1 MAELLFG
8 SHRPRIVGLFRSFD
22 VAGAAGQT
30 LSCTSGGGLM
40 GSVATTSPGAENEQA
55 RHEPLIGHGMVVLFI
70 ALIGCFTAWG
80 VAADLT
86 TPMVAGFKRIFD
98 MSTFQASLVQ
108 LAYFGAYFLLALPAA
123 FINHRFSYKVGI
135 LTGLILAALGAF
147 AFYPASRIMTY
158 EAFLVALFAMAAGC
172 SILETSANP
181 YVMSLG
187 SERTATR
194 RLNLAQAFNPVG
206 TNIGVLLAS
215 TLILPKLADP
225 VDIASLTPAQLH
237 TIRAG
242 ELGAVM
248 APYLGLS
255 FLLILIAVAIASQR
269 APQIVEE
276 FPDAGPH
283 EGGTG
288 ALFGV
293 LWRNKRYR
301 FGVVAQ
307 FANVAAQVCTWTYLI
322 QYVEQALGGSLEK
335 GGVYLQISL
344 LIFLASRFLMTWVIG
359 RIRATRVLA
368 VLAFTAVLLCLFA
381 MSSPNLAGVIAVVSL
396 SFCLSLM
403 FPTIYGVALKGLGP
417 ATKFGA
423 AGLVMA
429 IVGGAIMPVVQGK
442 LVDATSA
449 ALSFIV
455 PAACFAVVGLYALY
469 DLKASPTV
477 IGGEPA
483 RDVPPVRPPLPAP
496 PAGGPA

>member
-1 MAELLFG
+1 MAGVAPTPIADETALAKGQPLLG
-8 SHRPRIVGLFRSFD
+8 R
-22 VAGAAGQT
+22 
-30 LSCTSGGGLM
+30 
-40 GSVATTSPGAENEQA
+40 
-55 RHEPLIGHGMVVLFI
+55 GMVLLFI

-80 VAADLT
+80 VAQDLT
-86 TPMVAGFKRIFD
+86 TPMVAGFKRIFE

-123 FINHRFSYKVGI
+123 VINQRFGYKTGI
-135 LTGLILAALGAF
+135 LTGLGLAAIGAF
-147 AFYPASRIMTY
+147 SFYPASKIMTY

-181 YVMSLG
+181 YVLSLG
-187 SERTATR
+187 PEATATR

-225 VDIASLTPAQLH
+225 VDIATLTPAELH

-248 APYLGLS
+248 APYLGLA
-255 FLLILIAVAIASQR
+255 FVLVLIAVAIASQK
-269 APQIVEE
+269 APPIVEE

-283 EGGTG
+283 EGGAAG
-288 ALFGV
+288 LSRV

-301 FGVVAQ
+301 YGVVAQ
-307 FANVAAQVCTWTYLI
+307 FFNVAAQVCAWTYLI
-322 QYVEQALGGSLEK
+322 QYVQQALGGSLEK
-335 GGVYLQISL
+335 GGFYLQLSL
-344 LIFLASRFLMTWVIG
+344 LVFLASRFLMTWVIG
-359 RIRATRVLA
+359 RIRATKVLA
-368 VLAFTAVLLCLFA
+368 VLAALAVVLCLFA
-381 MSSPNLAGVIAVVSL
+381 MASPNLAGVIAVVAL
-396 SFCLSLM
+396 SFSLSLM

-429 IVGGAIMPVVQGK
+429 IVGGAIMPLVQGK
-442 LVDATSA
+442 LVDTTSA
-449 ALSFIV
+449 AFSFIV

-469 DLKASPTV
+469 DLRSAPN
-477 IGGEPA
+477 
-483 RDVPPVRPPLPAP
+483 VRGA
-496 PAGGPA
+496 A

>member
-1 MAELLFG
+1 VGWVSSIAERSVEKEETASAQGAPLLG
-8 SHRPRIVGLFRSFD
+8 S
-22 VAGAAGQT
+22 
-30 LSCTSGGGLM
+30 
-40 GSVATTSPGAENEQA
+40 
-55 RHEPLIGHGMVVLFI
+55 GMLVLFI
-70 ALIGCFTAWG
+70 ALISCFTAWG
-80 VAADLT
+80 VAQDLT

-123 FINHRFSYKVGI
+123 FINQRFGYKTGI
-135 LTGLILAALGAF
+135 LTGLALAALGAF
-147 AFYPASRIMTY
+147 AFYPASKIMTY

-181 YVMSLG
+181 YVISLG

-225 VDIASLTPAQLH
+225 VDIGSLTPAQLH

-248 APYLGLS
+248 GPYLGLA
-255 FLLILIAVAIASQR
+255 FLLILIGVAIASQK
-269 APQIVEE
+269 APEIVEE
-276 FPDAGPH
+276 FPEAGPH
-283 EGGTG
+283 EGGTR

-307 FANVAAQVCTWTYLI
+307 FFNVAAQVCAWTFLI
-322 QYVEQALGGSLEK
+322 VYVEQALGGSLEK
-335 GGVYLQISL
+335 GGFYLQISL
-344 LIFLASRFLMTWVIG
+344 LVFLASRFLMTWVIG
-359 RIRATRVLA
+359 RIRATVVLA
-368 VLAFTAVLLCLFA
+368 VLAFLAVGLCLFA
-381 MSSPNLAGVIAVVSL
+381 MSSSNMAGVIAVVAL

-429 IVGGAIMPVVQGK
+429 IVGGAIMPLVQGK

-449 ALSFIV
+449 AFSFIV

-469 DLKASPTV
+469 DLRADPSVT
-477 IGGEPA
+477 GGE
-483 RDVPPVRPPLPAP
+483 R
-496 PAGGPA
+496 AGGET

>member
-1 MAELLFG
+1 MTGWRLQREEEQVSSIAE
-8 SHRPRIVGLFRSFD
+8 
-22 VAGAAGQT
+22 
-30 LSCTSGGGLM
+30 
-40 GSVATTSPGAENEQA
+40 GSVAEQA
-55 RHEPLIGHGMVVLFI
+55 EHAQSQPLVGKGMVVLFI
-70 ALIGCFTAWG
+70 ALIACFTAWG
-80 VAADLT
+80 VAQDLT

-123 FINHRFSYKVGI
+123 FINQRFGYKTGI
-135 LTGLILAALGAF
+135 LTGLGLAALGAF
-147 AFYPASRIMTY
+147 LFYPASKIMTY

-181 YVMSLG
+181 YVISLG

-225 VDIASLTPAQLH
+225 VDIGSLTPAELH

-248 APYLGLS
+248 APYLGLA
-255 FLLILIAVAIASQR
+255 FLLILIAVAIASQK
-269 APQIVEE
+269 APPIVEE
-276 FPDAGPH
+276 FSDAGPH
-283 EGGTG
+283 GGGTRE
-288 ALFGV
+288 LFGV
-293 LWRNKRYR
+293 LWRNRRYR

-307 FANVAAQVCTWTYLI
+307 FANVAAQVCVWTYLI
-322 QYVEQALGGSLEK
+322 QYVEQALGGSLEQ
-335 GGVYLQISL
+335 GGTFLQISL
-344 LIFLASRFLMTWVIG
+344 LVFLASRFLMTWVIG
-359 RIRATRVLA
+359 HIRATKVLA
-368 VLAFTAVLLCLFA
+368 VLAFLAVALCLFA
-381 MSSPNLAGVIAVVSL
+381 MTSPNMAGVVALVAV

-429 IVGGAIMPVVQGK
+429 IVGGAIMPLVQGK
-442 LVDATSA
+442 LVDATSPA
-449 ALSFIV
+449 FSFIV
-455 PAACFAVVGLYALY
+455 PAGCFVVVGLYALY
-469 DLKASPTV
+469 DLRAGPSV

-483 RDVPPVRPPLPAP
+483 PGPPHPALPAQ
-496 PAGGPA
+496 PAGGAA